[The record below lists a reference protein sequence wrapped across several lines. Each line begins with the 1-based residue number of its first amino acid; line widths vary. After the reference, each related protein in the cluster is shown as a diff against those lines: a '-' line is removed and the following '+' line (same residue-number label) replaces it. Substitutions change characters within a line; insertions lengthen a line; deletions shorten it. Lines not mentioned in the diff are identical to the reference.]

1 MTIEKLIVVS
11 GKPGIFKIENQS
23 KTGLIVESLMD
34 KKKFPILN
42 IHNVSGLNDIAI
54 YTYEDEIPL
63 REVFYSIYKKEDG
76 KKTINHK
83 ESKKVLEDF
92 LESVLPN
99 YDRERVY
106 PSNIKKIIQWYNLLV
121 DAGFDFES
129 IPEKEAITEEEE

>member
-11 GKPGIFKIENQS
+11 GKPGIFKIESQS
-23 KTGLIVESLMD
+23 KTGLIVQSLD
-34 KKKFPILN
+34 NEKKFPILN

-54 YTYEDEIPL
+54 YTYEDEVPL
-63 REVFYSIYKKEDG
+63 REVFYNIYKKENG

-106 PSNIKKIIQWYNLLV
+106 PSNIKKIVQWYNLLV
-121 DAGFDFES
+121 DADFDFES
-129 IPEKEAITEEEE
+129 IKEKATSEEEE

>member
-23 KTGLIVESLMD
+23 KTGLIVQSLTD
-34 KKKFPILN
+34 DKKFPILN

-54 YTYEDEIPL
+54 YTYEEEIPL
-63 REVFYSIYKKEDG
+63 REVFYNIYKKENG

-106 PSNIKKIIQWYNLLV
+106 PSNIKKIVQWYNLLV
-121 DAGFDFES
+121 DAGFDFET
-129 IPEKEAITEEEE
+129 IPQKETVSQEEE

>member
-11 GKPGIFKIENQS
+11 GKPGIFKIESQN
-23 KTGLIVESLMD
+23 KTGLIVQSLND
-34 KKKFPILN
+34 NKKFPILN

-54 YTYEDEIPL
+54 YTYKDEVPL
-63 REVFYSIYKKEDG
+63 REVFYNIYKKENG

-106 PSNIKKIIQWYNLLV
+106 TSNIKKIVQWYNILV
-121 DAGFDFES
+121 NANFDFES
-129 IPEKEAITEEEE
+129 IKEKATSNEDE